1 MSESTKDLVVA
12 LALVAFGVATL
23 VVLAHTHNNGAHV
36 ADVLDFATLPRLYGL
51 LLLGLSVLLAATS
64 LVRKRREMRSGAALG
79 RAPSPLSNPVV
90 LGRAAGTV
98 VLTALYV
105 VGLERLQFFPV
116 TAVFLAAMF
125 LLYGRRPLW
134 GVGLAALLGAA
145 ALDVVF
151 IRVINLPLH

>member
-1 MSESTKDLVVA
+1 MP
-12 LALVAFGVATL
+12 LALFC
-23 VVLAHTHNNGAHV
+23 
-36 ADVLDFATLPRLYGL
+36 
-51 LLLGLSVLLAATS
+51 VLLIAMA
-64 LVRKRREMRSGAALG
+64 
-79 RAPSPLSNPVV
+79 
-90 LGRAAGTV
+90 
-98 VLTALYV
+98 LTALYV
-105 VGLERLQFFPV
+105 AGLERLQFFPV